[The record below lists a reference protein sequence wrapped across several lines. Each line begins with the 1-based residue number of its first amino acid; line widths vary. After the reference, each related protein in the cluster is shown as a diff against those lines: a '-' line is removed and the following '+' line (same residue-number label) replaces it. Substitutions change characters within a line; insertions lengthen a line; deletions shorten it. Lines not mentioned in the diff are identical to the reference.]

1 MMERTLHR
9 GLYTSS
15 EHFRP
20 EQERI
25 SYSCC

>member
-9 GLYTSS
+9 ELYTSS
-15 EHFRP
+15 DIFRL

-25 SYSCC
+25 FFSCC